1 MSRDKHLN
9 LEEARKLK
17 RLNRFVKE
25 HPSTGEKKT
34 FDKLLSAMVK
44 KPKPKAKT

>member
-1 MSRDKHLN
+1 MSRDKSIS

-17 RLNRFVKE
+17 KLTRFAKE

-44 KPKPKAKT
+44 KPKAKAKT